1 MNKEDDNEWTP
12 LRMAISEK
20 NLEIIQLLSTNGAN
34 LNLIDT
40 VGWTPLT
47 YAIED
52 PDNIEELEKENI
64 EIVKLLVENG
74 ANMNIYDGSG
84 ATAFQEAIMQKR
96 KKILKFCLDNG
107 ANLTMRTL
115 YKRNNALELAMK
127 DNHVDI
133 LKQLIIHNMEISRF
147 SCHSDFS

>member
-1 MNKEDDNEWTP
+1 
-12 LRMAISEK
+12 MAISEK
-20 NLEIIQLLSTNGAN
+20 NHEIIQLLSTNGAN
-34 LNLIDT
+34 LNLIYTAD
-40 VGWTPLT
+40 GLTPLT

-52 PDNIEELEKENI
+52 SDDVEEFEKDNIEMFQ
-64 EIVKLLVENG
+64 LLVENG
-74 ANMNIYDGSG
+74 ANMN
-84 ATAFQEAIMQKR
+84 AFQESIMQKR

-107 ANLTMRTL
+107 ANLAMRTV

-133 LKQLIIHNMEISRF
+133 LKQLIIHSMEISRF